1 MICGGKTIAKSLAQF
16 NLNKK
21 SLFKKIKK
29 NRPKT
34 NTDLLFFNCTD
45 KICNPEVY
53 SILNLNLVTQSQFKI
68 YQIEFHIFITF
79 DSFCWKNFINTLNFE
94 STFLITICNKRLYSL
109 IFSAIL

>member
-21 SLFKKIKK
+21 SLFKKRKEK

-34 NTDLLFFNCTD
+34 NTDLLFFKCMD
-45 KICNPEVY
+45 KICKPEVY
-53 SILNLNLVTQSQFKI
+53 STLNLNLVTQSQFKI

-79 DSFCWKNFINTLNFE
+79 YVINTLNFE

-109 IFSAIL
+109 IFSAVL